1 MLYCR
6 DTARLRH
13 YSLSLSLLSFPL
25 FFISL
30 PLFSPLLYVAP
41 RCAKGRPALVVI
53 WLHCYPLCR
62 EFGVHSYPL
71 PLLLPRFSAARHAHV
86 NVHTHNSRIFAP
98 MPCTYSPLVLRA
110 ACFSHSSFISLSLFP
125 SFLFLSA
132 LLSLSLSGVLALVVP
147 LCRYK
152 PYVTYITPRPR
163 ASCSPPWPGPA
174 IQIGEVPAPLHE
186 ITSLLLDFTFA
197 ENMPV

>member
-13 YSLSLSLLSFPL
+13 YSLSFSAFLSFLYLPSSLFSAPLRCAALRKRQARSRRDLVTLLPVMSRVRSTFLSAPVAPPALLRRETRTRERTYTQLPYIRSHAVYLLSSRSSSRL
-25 FFISL
+25 FL
-30 PLFSPLLYVAP
+30 
-41 RCAKGRPALVVI
+41 
-53 WLHCYPLCR
+53 
-62 EFGVHSYPL
+62 
-71 PLLLPRFSAARHAHV
+71 
-86 NVHTHNSRIFAP
+86 
-98 MPCTYSPLVLRA
+98 
-110 ACFSHSSFISLSLFP
+110 SLSLFP

>member
-13 YSLSLSLLSFPL
+13 YSLSFSAFLSSFLYLPSSLFSAPLRCAALRKRQARSRRDLVTLLPVMSRVRSTFLSAPVAPPALLRRETRTRERTYTQLPYIRSHAVYLLSSRSSSRL
-25 FFISL
+25 FL
-30 PLFSPLLYVAP
+30 
-41 RCAKGRPALVVI
+41 
-53 WLHCYPLCR
+53 
-62 EFGVHSYPL
+62 
-71 PLLLPRFSAARHAHV
+71 
-86 NVHTHNSRIFAP
+86 
-98 MPCTYSPLVLRA
+98 
-110 ACFSHSSFISLSLFP
+110 SLSLFP

-174 IQIGEVPAPLHE
+174 IQIGEVSAPLHE